1 MRQQEDFAARQQPQV
16 ADSANVHKEASGIA
30 VIAIAMLRER
40 VRCYPGLRRAN
51 STRLCA
57 TTADQT

>member
-1 MRQQEDFAARQQPQV
+1 
-16 ADSANVHKEASGIA
+16 VHKEASGIA